1 MYMRRFVKRMAAAV
15 LLSACLVSLSGCSSN
30 QDAETDSTISMD
42 GTPVDDSMAQSIMLS
57 AAQTLG
63 VPKDQLIVQKTLA
76 ESTGDATTAAIYE
89 AQLEV
94 REDMGELKNVNMDEG
109 SVVLLADGSYTV
121 VIPVDFTEGTKKYV
135 MNINMAT
142 QQIQAEFTDMSAG
155 VEEDT
160 SMGTL
165 LKTATVYTVIGI
177 GTVFLVLIFIS
188 ILISCFKYIHAWEES
203 KKKAAAPAPIPK
215 AAAPAP
221 TPKAAAPAVKPV
233 AAAPA
238 VTGPDLSDDAEL
250 VAVMTA
256 AIAAYE
262 GSATSNGLVVRSIRR
277 VGLGR

>member
-121 VIPVDFTEGTKKYV
+121 VIPVDFTEGTKK
-135 MNINMAT
+135 
-142 QQIQAEFTDMSAG
+142 
-155 VEEDT
+155 
-160 SMGTL
+160 
-165 LKTATVYTVIGI
+165 
-177 GTVFLVLIFIS
+177 
-188 ILISCFKYIHAWEES
+188 
-203 KKKAAAPAPIPK
+203 
-215 AAAPAP
+215 
-221 TPKAAAPAVKPV
+221 
-233 AAAPA
+233 
-238 VTGPDLSDDAEL
+238 
-250 VAVMTA
+250 
-256 AIAAYE
+256 
-262 GSATSNGLVVRSIRR
+262 
-277 VGLGR
+277 

>member
-1 MYMRRFVKRMAAAV
+1 MRRFVKRMAAAV

-30 QDAETDSTISMD
+30 QDTETDSTISMD
-42 GTPVDDSMAQSIMLS
+42 GTPVDDAMAQSIMLS

-76 ESTGDATTAAIYE
+76 EATGDESTASIYE
-89 AQLEV
+89 AQLEA
-94 REDMGELKNVNMDEG
+94 REDMGDLKKVNMDEG

-155 VEEDT
+155 VVEDT

-165 LKTATVYTVIGI
+165 LKTATVYTIIGI

-188 ILISCFKYIHAWEES
+188 LLISCFKYIHAWEEGKES
-203 KKKAAAPAPIPK
+203 SSTCFCTKGS
-215 AAAPAP
+215 
-221 TPKAAAPAVKPV
+221 TC
-233 AAAPA
+233 
-238 VTGPDLSDDAEL
+238 TGC
-250 VAVMTA
+250 
-256 AIAAYE
+256 
-262 GSATSNGLVVRSIRR
+262 
-277 VGLGR
+277 

>member
-30 QDAETDSTISMD
+30 QDAAETDSTISMD

-76 ESTGDATTAAIYE
+76 EATGDEATASIYE
-89 AQLEV
+89 AQLEA

-109 SVVLLADGSYTV
+109 SVVLLEDGSYTV

-155 VEEDT
+155 VVEDT
-160 SMGTL
+160 SMGAL

-188 ILISCFKYIHAWEES
+188 ILISCFKYIHAWEEG
-203 KKKAAAPAPIPK
+203 KKKAAAPAP
-215 AAAPAP
+215 A
-221 TPKAAAPAVKPV
+221 PKAAAPAVKPV

-238 VTGPDLSDDAEL
+238 VTGPDLSGDAEL
-250 VAVMTA
+250 VAVITA

-262 GSATSNGLVVRSIRR
+262 GSTSSNGLVVRSIRR

>member
-1 MYMRRFVKRMAAAV
+1 MRRFVKRMAAAV
-15 LLSACLVSLSGCSSN
+15 LLSACLVSLSGCSSK
-30 QDAETDSTISMD
+30 QDAENGSTISMD
-42 GTPVDDSMAQSIMLS
+42 GTPVDDSMAQSILLS

-76 ESTGDATTAAIYE
+76 EATGDESTASIYE
-89 AQLEV
+89 AQLEA
-94 REDMGELKNVNMDEG
+94 REDMGDLKKVNMDEG

-155 VEEDT
+155 VVEDT
-160 SMGTL
+160 SLGTL
-165 LKTATVYTVIGI
+165 LKTATVYTIIGI

-188 ILISCFKYIHAWEES
+188 LLISCFKYIHAWEEG
-203 KKKAAAPAPIPK
+203 KKKAAAPAPK
-215 AAAPAP
+215 AAP
-221 TPKAAAPAVKPV
+221 APAVKPV

-262 GSATSNGLVVRSIRR
+262 GSATSNGLIVRSIRR

>member
-1 MYMRRFVKRMAAAV
+1 MRRFVKRMAAAV

-30 QDAETDSTISMD
+30 QDTETDSTISMD
-42 GTPVDDSMAQSIMLS
+42 GTPVDDAMAQSIMLS

-76 ESTGDATTAAIYE
+76 EATGDESTASIYE
-89 AQLEV
+89 AQLEA
-94 REDMGELKNVNMDEG
+94 REDMGDLKKVNMDEG

-155 VEEDT
+155 VVEDT

-165 LKTATVYTVIGI
+165 LKTATVYTIIGI

-188 ILISCFKYIHAWEES
+188 LLISCFKYIHAWEEG
-203 KKKAAAPAPIPK
+203 KKKAAASASAPK
-215 AAAPAP
+215 
-221 TPKAAAPAVKPV
+221 AAPAVKP

-262 GSATSNGLVVRSIRR
+262 GSAASNGLVVRSIRR

>member
-30 QDAETDSTISMD
+30 QDTAETDSTISMD

-165 LKTATVYTVIGI
+165 LKTATVYTVIGHLWNFTANCRI
-177 GTVFLVLIFIS
+177 YPQFRLLGHKSREICLKQNNLSRTFVFYMLHVINPS
-188 ILISCFKYIHAWEES
+188 
-203 KKKAAAPAPIPK
+203 
-215 AAAPAP
+215 
-221 TPKAAAPAVKPV
+221 
-233 AAAPA
+233 
-238 VTGPDLSDDAEL
+238 
-250 VAVMTA
+250 
-256 AIAAYE
+256 
-262 GSATSNGLVVRSIRR
+262 
-277 VGLGR
+277 

>member
-1 MYMRRFVKRMAAAV
+1 MRRFVKRMAAAV

-30 QDAETDSTISMD
+30 QDTETDSTISMD
-42 GTPVDDSMAQSIMLS
+42 GTPVDDAMAQSIMLS

-76 ESTGDATTAAIYE
+76 EATGDESTASIYE
-89 AQLEV
+89 AQLEA
-94 REDMGELKNVNMDEG
+94 REDMGDLKKVNMDEG

-155 VEEDT
+155 VVEDT

-165 LKTATVYTVIGI
+165 LKTATVYTIIGI

-188 ILISCFKYIHAWEES
+188 LLISCFKYIHAWEEG
-203 KKKAAAPAPIPK
+203 KKKAAAPASAPK
-215 AAAPAP
+215 AAP
-221 TPKAAAPAVKPV
+221 APAVKP

-262 GSATSNGLVVRSIRR
+262 GSAVSNGLVVRSIRR

>member
-1 MYMRRFVKRMAAAV
+1 MRRFVKRMAAAV

-30 QDAETDSTISMD
+30 QDTAETDSTISMD

-121 VIPVDFTEGTKKYV
+121 MIPVDFTEGTKKYV

-155 VEEDT
+155 IEEDT

-165 LKTATVYTVIGI
+165 LKTATVYTIIGI

-188 ILISCFKYIHAWEES
+188 ILISCFKYIHAWEEG
-203 KKKAAAPAPIPK
+203 KKKAAV
-215 AAAPAP
+215 PAP

>member
-1 MYMRRFVKRMAAAV
+1 MRRVVKRMAAAV

-30 QDAETDSTISMD
+30 QDTAETDSTISMD

-121 VIPVDFTEGTKKYV
+121 MIPVDFTEGTKKYV

-155 VEEDT
+155 IEEDT

-165 LKTATVYTVIGI
+165 LKTATVYTIIGI

-188 ILISCFKYIHAWEES
+188 ILISCFKYIHAWEEG
-203 KKKAAAPAPIPK
+203 KKK

>member
-1 MYMRRFVKRMAAAV
+1 MRRFVKRMAAAV

-30 QDAETDSTISMD
+30 QDTETGSTISMD
-42 GTPVDDSMAQSIMLS
+42 GTPVDDAMAQSIMLS

-76 ESTGDATTAAIYE
+76 EATGDEATASIYE
-89 AQLEV
+89 AQLEA

-109 SVVLLADGSYTV
+109 SVVLLEDGSYTV

-155 VEEDT
+155 IVEDT
-160 SMGTL
+160 SMGAL

-188 ILISCFKYIHAWEES
+188 ILISCFKYIHAWEEG
-203 KKKAAAPAPIPK
+203 KKKAAAPAP
-215 AAAPAP
+215 A
-221 TPKAAAPAVKPV
+221 PKAAAPAVKPV

-238 VTGPDLSDDAEL
+238 VTGPDLSGDAEL
-250 VAVMTA
+250 VAVITA

-262 GSATSNGLVVRSIRR
+262 GSTSSNGLVVRSIRR

>member
-188 ILISCFKYIHAWEES
+188 VLISCFKYIHAWEEG
-203 KKKAAAPAPIPK
+203 KKKAAVPAPK
-215 AAAPAP
+215 AAPAP
-221 TPKAAAPAVKPV
+221 AVQP

-238 VTGPDLSDDAEL
+238 VTAPDHSEDAEL

>member
-1 MYMRRFVKRMAAAV
+1 MRRFVKRMAAAV

-30 QDAETDSTISMD
+30 QDTETGSTISMD
-42 GTPVDDSMAQSIMLS
+42 GTPVDDAMAQSIMLS

-76 ESTGDATTAAIYE
+76 EATGDEATASIYE
-89 AQLEV
+89 AQLEA

-109 SVVLLADGSYTV
+109 SVVLLEDGSYTV

-155 VEEDT
+155 VVEDT
-160 SMGTL
+160 SMGAL

-188 ILISCFKYIHAWEES
+188 ILISCFKYIHAWEEG
-203 KKKAAAPAPIPK
+203 KKKAAAPAP
-215 AAAPAP
+215 A
-221 TPKAAAPAVKPV
+221 PKAAAPAVKPV

>member
-57 AAQTLG
+57 AAQ
-63 VPKDQLIVQKTLA
+63 DQLIVQKTLA

-203 KKKAAAPAPIPK
+203 KKKAAAPAP
-215 AAAPAP
+215 